1 MKKIKLLIVC
11 TINCIMLLFW
21 TLYVPII
28 WLIYCI
34 KLYMWHYYFSEFL
47 ESLEED
53 FVDFTRKL
61 HSFEIKLFK
70 FKVNKT
76 TSEDEEKQVTIN

>member
-1 MKKIKLLIVC
+1 
-11 TINCIMLLFW
+11 
-21 TLYVPII
+21 
-28 WLIYCI
+28 
-34 KLYMWHYYFSEFL
+34 MWYYYFSEFL

-70 FKVNKT
+70 IKVNKT
-76 TSEDEEKQVTIN
+76 TSEDEEK